1 MVGVRVANGPH
12 IGSGGCVAFADI
24 VGDAD
29 SGVLLCTAGS
39 SAFIFCDWGK
49 LLRFSLFGGSE
60 PSPDFPL
67 AARTSRMYVTKKGS
81 HVHFTL
87 TGFVI
92 TLVVVQ
98 LWFVFSGGADLDVSC
113 SITPIGLVGIQFGA
127 VFADSSCFAAVP
139 LVHSGAEGGATR
151 AVEPVSL
158 LRLPLSS
165 F

>member
-12 IGSGGCVAFADI
+12 IGAGICVAFADI

-39 SAFIFCDWGK
+39 SAFIFCDWGD
-49 LLRFSLFGGSE
+49 LLRFSSFGGPE
-60 PSPDFPL
+60 PSPAFPL

-98 LWFVFSGGADLDVSC
+98 LWFVFGGGPDLDVSC
-113 SITPIGLVGIQFGA
+113 RITPIGLVRIQFEA
-127 VFADSSCFAAVP
+127 VFAVSFCFAAVP
-139 LVHSGAEGGATR
+139 LVHSGAEWGATR
-151 AVEPVSL
+151 AVELVSL
-158 LRLPLSS
+158 LRLPSSS